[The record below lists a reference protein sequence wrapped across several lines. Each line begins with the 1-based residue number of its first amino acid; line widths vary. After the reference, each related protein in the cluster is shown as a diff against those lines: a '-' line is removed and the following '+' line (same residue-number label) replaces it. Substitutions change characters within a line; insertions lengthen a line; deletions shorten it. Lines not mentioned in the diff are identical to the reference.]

1 MENNSERFY
10 IMNGNILYVIG
21 NGFDRHHGLMTDVD
35 SFLNILTNKKIYPE
49 MSNAIE
55 FFDNYGVDWHEYEN
69 ALSKMELDDFEE
81 DYIVAPDYM
90 SDRESDRDGGIENM
104 RLCLSSISRAI
115 MDSLTEM
122 VENANQD
129 LNSTNCKIK
138 NIFRGGDAILS
149 FNYTSTIERL
159 YELPENIKIL
169 HIHGYY
175 EDNDELIFGYK
186 NGDRDYKYKEK
197 HFNEFAI
204 NSLNEKIKYTKER
217 EDLTEIEKGNIID
230 SYEEEINELTR
241 DRDYYI
247 DEQREQ
253 IIDFYHGWAK
263 NFQLHNLEIF
273 LKNCRDI
280 DIVRVMGHSMAEVD
294 SDYMEM
300 IEKELNPKV
309 WYISQFKGEP
319 MQEDLRRYSFYSKI
333 KFYKLDDLQ

>member
-1 MENNSERFY
+1 M
-10 IMNGNILYVIG
+10 IGNILYVIG
-21 NGFDRHHGLMTDVD
+21 NGFDRHHGLKTDVD
-35 SFLNILTNKKIYPE
+35 SFLNILDNKKIYPE
-49 MSNAIE
+49 MYNAIE
-55 FFDNYGVDWHEYEN
+55 FFDNYGVDWNEYEN
-69 ALSKMELDDFEE
+69 ALSKMELDVFDE

-104 RLCLSSISRAI
+104 RLCLKSISEAI

-129 LNSTNCKIK
+129 LNSTSCKIK
-138 NIFRGGDAILS
+138 NIFREGDVILS

-186 NGDRDYKYKEK
+186 NGDRDRIYKEK
-197 HFNEFAI
+197 HFNESAI
-204 NSLNEKIKYTKER
+204 NSLEEKIKQTKKR
-217 EDLTEIEKGNIID
+217 EDFTEKEKENIID
-230 SYEEEINELTR
+230 LYEEEINELTR

-253 IIDFYHGWAK
+253 IIDFYRGWGK
-263 NFQLHNLEIF
+263 NFQLQQLKKF
-273 LKNCRDI
+273 LKNCGDI

-294 SDYMEM
+294 SEYMEM
-300 IEKELNPKV
+300 IEKELNPRV
-309 WYISQFKGEP
+309 WYISQFKGYP
-319 MQEDLRRYSFYSKI
+319 LQEDLRQYSFYSKI
-333 KFYKLDDLQ
+333 KFYELNDLN

>member
-1 MENNSERFY
+1 
-10 IMNGNILYVIG
+10 MNGNILYVIG
-21 NGFDRHHGLMTDVD
+21 NGFDIHHGLMTDVD
-35 SFLNILTNKKIYPE
+35 SFLNILNNKKIYPE

-55 FFDNYGVDWHEYEN
+55 FFDNYGVDWNEYEN
-69 ALSKMELDDFEE
+69 ALSKMELDVFEE

-129 LNSTNCKIK
+129 LNSTNRKIR
-138 NIFRGGDAILS
+138 NIFREGDAILS
-149 FNYTSTIERL
+149 FNYTSTIEGL

-175 EDNDELIFGYK
+175 KDNDELIFGYK
-186 NGDRDYKYKEK
+186 NGDRDCKYKEK
-197 HFNEFAI
+197 HFNESAI
-204 NSLNEKIKYTKER
+204 NSLNEKIKHTRER
-217 EDLTEIEKGNIID
+217 EDLTEIEKENTID
-230 SYEEEINELTR
+230 LYEGEINELTR

-253 IIDFYHGWAK
+253 IIYFYQGWAK
-263 NFQLHNLEIF
+263 NFQLQNLENF

-294 SDYMEM
+294 SEYMEM
-300 IEKELNPKV
+300 IEKELNPQV
-309 WYISQFKGEP
+309 WYISQFKGDP
-319 MQEDLRRYSFYSKI
+319 AQEDLRRYSFYSKI